1 MPIRFE
7 NDLVARLPAINANLL
22 VALDALLE
30 HDGVGA
36 AARAIGLS
44 QPAMSNALAQ
54 LRVLLGDPLLVR
66 AGNRMRRTPRAEAL
80 RAPLRAALE
89 TLEAVVAPPDPFDP
103 ARCDESFRVAMAD
116 LAELSL
122 VPPLLARLHA
132 QAPRATLQVLPG
144 PLLDVAGGV
153 GEGSVD
159 ASIGIVQGDVLPP
172 GLHRRRLFPS
182 RLVGIVRRGHPALR
196 ADRMPLRTY
205 VGLDHVIVTER
216 PDATT
221 PIDDALARR
230 GLARRIAARVPRAT
244 LVPPLLAA
252 SNLVAAVSDTIAT
265 PFARWLPLVI
275 FPLPVALPAAD
286 VSLVWHERTAH
297 DPARDFLRRLI
308 AEAAAEAM
316 RASAVSP
323 RPVRPRS
330 A

>member
-1 MPIRFE
+1 M
-7 NDLVARLPAINANLL
+7 ARLPAINANLL

-36 AARAIGLS
+36 AARAVGLS

-80 RAPLRAALE
+80 RAPLRAALD
-89 TLEAVVAPPDPFDP
+89 TLEAVVATPVAFEP

-116 LAELSL
+116 LAELAL

-144 PLLDVAGGV
+144 PLLGVPGGV
-153 GEGSVD
+153 ADGSVD
-159 ASIGIVQGDVLPP
+159 ASIGIVPDDAIPS

-196 ADRMPLRTY
+196 DGRMPLRTY

-230 GLARRIAARVPRAT
+230 GLARRIAARVPRTT
-244 LVPPLLAA
+244 LVPPLVAA
-252 SNLVAAVSDTIAT
+252 SDLVAAVSDTIAT
-265 PFARWLPLVI
+265 TFARWLPLAS
-275 FPLPVALPAAD
+275 FPLPVAMPTAD

-308 AEAAAEAM
+308 TGTAVEAM
-316 RASAVSP
+316 RAPALSP
-323 RPVRPRS
+323 RRGRRRS